1 MMRVQDR
8 TPLPL
13 TALPL
18 SILLFLFLLFL
29 AAGLQPA
36 RGPVQAAGAESV
48 VSAASRPAAAGEG
61 PPGRLP
67 FR

>member
-18 SILLFLFLLFL
+18 SILLFLLFL

-36 RGPVQAAGAESV
+36 RGPVQAAGAESI